1 MYKFTKITKRNW
13 HKFEYSEDS
22 VTLEP
27 YAIGDEVAKC
37 GNCHNTFHARYII
50 DDKCPSCRQTFV
62 SESIL
67 VNPVT
72 LKIGGRLLPLNRS
85 APAAAGAG
93 RRPVSHASPPAAG
106 RWEFSPPNAVYTA
119 LKALCWTSLVLS
131 AAALLGILFAD
142 FPYRAER
149 LTLFMHY
156 LGIRF
161 EARIWRPL
169 LSFQNNAFRRMG
181 LLFQSR
187 ELSSKAAEAGRLWGL
202 VLSSSFDTIRTVAER
217 IISVF

>member
-37 GNCHNTFHARYII
+37 GNCHNTFHAKYIT
-50 DDKCPSCRQTFV
+50 DGKCPSCRQTFV

-72 LKIGGRLLPLNRS
+72 LKIGGRLPPLVRS
-85 APAAAGAG
+85 AAAGAG
-93 RRPVSHASPPAAG
+93 RRPVNRPSPPAAG
-106 RWEFSPPNAVYTA
+106 RRVFNPANAAYTA